1 MSRIQRTAVLLLV
14 VSLAAVAV
22 RLGVWQLSRLSARRA
37 SNATLL
43 AARALP
49 PIDLGAPSVA
59 DSLLTGRRITA
70 RGSFRDAG
78 TLLLRNRAFRDAP
91 GLHVVSPFEVSGSG
105 AVVWVLRGFVNAADA
120 VSAPRPLPAPTPGT
134 VRITGLAAEAP
145 ETRNAGQP
153 LALGGDTTWQ
163 RLDRDVLAARDP
175 GALPMFVY
183 LEGPASGPG
192 GLPTVEPP
200 SLDEGPHLSYAIQWF
215 GIALAILTFGWVV
228 VRRRG
233 DRGPA
238 PPPAAP

>member
-1 MSRIQRTAVLLLV
+1 MSGFRRSATLMLV
-14 VSLAAVAV
+14 VVLAAVAV
-22 RLGVWQLSRLSARRA
+22 RLAFWQLSRLADRRA
-37 SNATLL
+37 ANATLL
-43 AARALP
+43 AARDLP
-49 PIDLGAPSVA
+49 PIDLGAPQVA
-59 DSLLTGRRITA
+59 DSQLAGRRITA
-70 RGSFRDAG
+70 RGRFRDQG

-91 GLHVVSPFEVSGSG
+91 GLHVVSPFVIEGTG
-105 AVVWVLRGFVNAADA
+105 TVVWVLRGFVNAADG
-120 VSAPRPLPAPTPGT
+120 VSAPRPLPGPTPGT
-134 VRITGLAAEAP
+134 VRISGLAAEPP

-153 LALGGDTTWQ
+153 LALADDTTWQ
-163 RLDRDVLAARDP
+163 RLDRSVLSRRDP
-175 GALPMFVY
+175 AGLPVFVY

-192 GLPTVEPP
+192 GLPTVPAP